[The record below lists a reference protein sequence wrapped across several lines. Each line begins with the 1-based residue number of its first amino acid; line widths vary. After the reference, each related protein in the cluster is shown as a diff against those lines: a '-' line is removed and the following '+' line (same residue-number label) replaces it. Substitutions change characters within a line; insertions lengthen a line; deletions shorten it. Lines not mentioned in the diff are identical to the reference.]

1 MKLDANLSPVQIPA
15 DSGPPDQSKYQAKV
29 SSRFTATTDSKRQS
43 DLRSAML
50 SGLPLIVRRYW
61 TRAISRTIVKPMKVR
76 YGGLKTQGRQL
87 LRGLVELLDEEAKKF
102 RIRNLRTMGIKAQRL
117 ETARGASRKI
127 DVKMGAR

>member
-1 MKLDANLSPVQIPA
+1 
-15 DSGPPDQSKYQAKV
+15 
-29 SSRFTATTDSKRQS
+29 
-43 DLRSAML
+43 
-50 SGLPLIVRRYW
+50 
-61 TRAISRTIVKPMKVR
+61 MKVR